1 MTLTTREEMMQLKK
15 ISLLNRRQKRKR
27 KEFLKVKNKQ
37 NKMV

>member
-27 KEFLKVKNKQ
+27 KEFLKVKIKQ